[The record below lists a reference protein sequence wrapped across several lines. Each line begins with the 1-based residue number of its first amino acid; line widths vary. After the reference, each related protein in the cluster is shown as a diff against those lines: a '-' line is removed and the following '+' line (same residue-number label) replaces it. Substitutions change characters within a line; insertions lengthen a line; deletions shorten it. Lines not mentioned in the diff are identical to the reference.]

1 MKNQLELTLQSRKN
15 LHAVLTSMDTE
26 SLLKIPEGFR
36 NNVWWNIAHVVV
48 TQQILVYKFGGV
60 QMRVPEEMVTK
71 FMKGTVPDGTATDQ
85 EIKSVADL
93 LIDTIEWTK
102 QDFDAGLFK
111 GYKAYK
117 TSAGFQ
123 LNSLEDA
130 ISFNLYHEGL
140 HMAAIISLRKMLKN

>member
-15 LHAVLTSMDTE
+15 LQDVLTSMDKE
-26 SLLKIPEGFR
+26 SLLKIPKEFR

-48 TQQILVYKFGGV
+48 TQQILVYKFGGL
-60 QMRVPEEMVTK
+60 QMRIPDEMVAK
-71 FMKGTVPDGTATDQ
+71 FMKGTVPDGTATDE
-85 EIKSVADL
+85 EIKIVSDL
-93 LIDTIEWTK
+93 LIDTVDWTG
-102 QDFDAGLFK
+102 QDLDAGLFK

-117 TSAGFQ
+117 TSAGFY